1 MQQQERNQAIT
12 DQTKSKKS
20 KPRSSADKPQ
30 KISKPQSAAQSK
42 SIQRKEYVFD
52 WGAFALIE
60 FLGSSQN
67 LIGEKYKTA
76 LDIGSGN
83 GVQTEIL
90 RHAGLEVFQVDK
102 YSETADFQVD
112 FIDHEFKQ
120 KFDIIYCS
128 HVIEHQRNVGAF
140 LDKIFDILDDDGLL
154 LISAPKHPAER
165 LVEGH
170 LNCFF
175 TTYFMQHLIHAGFD
189 CKNGKFLSC
198 GGIENAAIVPKAHN
212 FCISERKEVGYQW
225 TAKHQD
231 RSFFSLENKSL
242 NTNVWFLHNCQI
254 ISSTGPSA
262 ININIP
268 GPRTEM
274 GIDLALKRWGIHVR
288 L

>member
-1 MQQQERNQAIT
+1 MQQMERNQAIT
-12 DQTKSKKS
+12 DQTKSKKID
-20 KPRSSADKPQ
+20 PRSFADKPQ
-30 KISKPQSAAQSK
+30 TIRKHQSATQSN
-42 SIQRKEYVFD
+42 SIQRKEYEFD

-76 LDIGSGN
+76 LDIGSGI

-112 FIDHEFKQ
+112 FVDHEFKQ

-140 LDKIFDILDDDGLL
+140 LDKIFDILEDDGLL

-165 LVEGH
+165 LIEGH
-170 LNCFF
+170 LNCFI

-198 GGIENAAIVPKAHN
+198 GGIENAAIVPKASN
-212 FCISERKEVGYQW
+212 FCISERKEDGYRW
-225 TAKHQD
+225 TAKHQE
-231 RSFFSLENKSL
+231 RSFLSLENKEL
-242 NTNVWFLHNCQI
+242 KTDVWFLHNCQI

-262 ININIP
+262 LTINIP
-268 GPRTEM
+268 GPRTEF